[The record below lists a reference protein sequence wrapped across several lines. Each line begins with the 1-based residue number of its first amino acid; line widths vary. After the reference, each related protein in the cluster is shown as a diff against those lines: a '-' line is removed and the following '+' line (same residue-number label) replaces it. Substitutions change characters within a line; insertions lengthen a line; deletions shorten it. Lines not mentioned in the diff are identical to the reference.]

1 MADQAA
7 PPLPVTPAPTPRRGR
22 GRPPGLTDEVQVA
35 ILAAV
40 RSHQRLEVAAQVAG
54 VGRATLYDWLRA
66 GVRAQNHVAAGGP
79 LKDLSAL
86 QRRCMDF
93 SDALAREMATAEA
106 FAVRDIVHAGAR
118 PQVETRVVR
127 RCVAVVD
134 GKPVMVEETTTTT
147 RPPVWQARSWW
158 LEHRVAA
165 YNPKTRHEHSGPDGA
180 AIPVAMAVRLEGL
193 AAAVAEHQAAIQA
206 ESQGVG

>member
-7 PPLPVTPAPTPRRGR
+7 PPLPVAPAPTPRRGR
-22 GRPPGLTDEVQVA
+22 GRPSGLTDAVQDG

-40 RSHQRLEVAAQVAG
+40 RSHQRLEVAAQLAG
-54 VGRATLYDWLRA
+54 IGRATLYDWLRA
-66 GVRAQNHVAAGGP
+66 GVRATNHVAAGGK
-79 LKDLSAL
+79 LGDLTTL
-86 QRRCMDF
+86 DRRCKDF
-93 SDALAREMATAEA
+93 SDALAREMAAAEA
-106 FAVRDIVHAGAR
+106 FAVRDIVAAGAR

-165 YNPKTRHEHSGPDGA
+165 YNPKTHHEHSGPDGA
-180 AIPVAMAVRLEGL
+180 PIPVAMAVRLEGL
-193 AAAVAEHQAAIQA
+193 AAAIEEHQAAIQVD
-206 ESQGVG
+206 SQATG